1 MSATV
6 AASKLETLRAQMP
19 ALQATGYFNAGTF
32 GPMPSVGVEA
42 AQALLQSDLELG
54 RITPGGY
61 ERAGERNRSVVE
73 TAASMFGADA
83 REFALTHSAGEGL
96 NIALM
101 GIDWSAGDEVIT
113 TAEEHPGLLNPLA
126 LLARRYG
133 IVNRVVPVSD
143 DVSEFLDSIEGK
155 ITASTRVIGLSHV
168 LWSTG
173 TVVPLR
179 EVCELARQHE
189 LMVIVD
195 AAQSAGQVPLNLHD
209 IGVDAYAMAGQ
220 KWLCGPEGTGLLYVR
235 HDRFADIS
243 PTYARYGQA
252 DMSGFFMPPATAHRY
267 ESGEFTGPVIA
278 AQAATLG
285 WLRDEVGMDW
295 AYARVAEMGALFR
308 GLIADISGVEVVTPA
323 NAMAGMVNFNVA
335 DMHPR
340 QVADAL
346 YDRGYT
352 IRYVEYAPCVISA
365 RASVSWWNSEAEVRG
380 LAEAVAE
387 IAANSS
393 NN

>member
-6 AASKLETLRAQMP
+6 VASKLDALRAQMP

-32 GPMPSVGVEA
+32 GPMPNVGIEA

-61 ERAGERNRSVVE
+61 ERAGERNRSVLE
-73 TAASMFGADA
+73 IAAGMFGADA

-126 LLARRYG
+126 LLSRRAG
-133 IVNRVVPVSD
+133 VINRVVPASSD
-143 DVSEFLDSIEGK
+143 TSEFLDSIESK
-155 ITASTRVIGLSHV
+155 ITASTRVIALSHV

-179 EVCELARQHE
+179 EICELARQHE

-235 HDRFADIS
+235 YDRFADIS

-278 AQAATLG
+278 AQAATLT

-295 AYARVAEMGALFR
+295 AYARIAEMGALFR
-308 GLIADISGVEVVTPA
+308 NLLSGIAGVQVVTPA

-340 QVADAL
+340 QVADML

-352 IRYVEYAPCVISA
+352 IRYVEYAPCVVSA

-380 LAEAVAE
+380 LADAVAE
-387 IAANSS
+387 IAANAGG
-393 NN
+393 N

>member
-6 AASKLETLRAQMP
+6 ATTKLDALRAQMP

-32 GPMPSVGVEA
+32 GPMPQVGVDA
-42 AQALLQSDLELG
+42 ALDLLRSDLELG
-54 RITPGGY
+54 RIAPGSY
-61 ERAGERNRSVVE
+61 ERAGERNRSVAE
-73 TAASMFGADA
+73 IAASLFGADA

-101 GIDWSAGDEVIT
+101 GINWTAGDEVIT

-133 IVNRVVPVSD
+133 VVSRVAPVSAD
-143 DVSEFLDSIEGK
+143 TAEFLDAIESR
-155 ITASTRVIGLSHV
+155 ITSSTRAIALSHV

-173 TVVPLR
+173 MVLPLR
-179 EVCELARQHE
+179 EICELARANE

-209 IGVDAYAMAGQ
+209 LGVDAYAMAGQ
-220 KWLCGPEGTGLLYVR
+220 KLLCGPEGTGLLYVR

-252 DMSGFFMPPATAHRY
+252 DLSGYFMPPATAHRY

-278 AQAATLG
+278 AQAATLI
-285 WLRDEVGMDW
+285 WLRDEVEMDW

-308 GLIADISGVEVVTPA
+308 SLLAEVPAVDIVTPA
-323 NAMAGMVNFNVA
+323 HAMAGMVNFNVA
-335 DMHPR
+335 GRHPR
-340 QVADAL
+340 EISDAL
-346 YDRGYT
+346 YGRGYT
-352 IRYVEYAPCVISA
+352 IRYVDYAPCAVSA

-380 LAEAVAE
+380 LASAIAE
-387 IAANSS
+387 IAASDTHG
-393 NN
+393 

>member
-6 AASKLETLRAQMP
+6 ATTKLDTLREQIP

-32 GPMPSVGVEA
+32 GPMPRVGVEA
-42 AQALLQSDLELG
+42 AQALLASDLELG
-54 RITPGGY
+54 RIAPSGY
-61 ERAGERNRSVVE
+61 QRAGERNRSVAE
-73 TAASMFGADA
+73 LAASIFGADA
-83 REFALTHSAGEGL
+83 GEFALTHSAGEGL

-126 LLARRYG
+126 LLSRRYG
-133 IVNRVVPVSD
+133 VVNRVVPVSD
-143 DVSEFLDSIEGK
+143 DTSVFLDSIEGK
-155 ITASTRVIGLSHV
+155 ITASTRVIALSHV

-173 TVVPLR
+173 TVLPLR
-179 EVCELARQHE
+179 DICELAKQHD

-209 IGVDAYAMAGQ
+209 LGVDAYAMAGQ

-235 HDRFADIS
+235 YDRFADIS

-252 DMSGFFMPPATAHRY
+252 DMTGYFLPPPTAHRY

-295 AYARVAEMGALFR
+295 AYSRIAEMGALFR
-308 GLIADISGVEVVTPA
+308 SLLTEIPSVQVVTPE

-335 DMHPR
+335 GMHPR
-340 QVADAL
+340 EVADAL

-352 IRYVEYAPCVISA
+352 IRFVEYAPCVVSA
-365 RASVSWWNSEAEVRG
+365 RASVSWWNSESEVRG
-380 LAEAVAE
+380 LADAVAE
-387 IAANSS
+387 IAAGSGNG
-393 NN
+393 

>member
-6 AASKLETLRAQMP
+6 AATKLDALRAQMP

-32 GPMPSVGVEA
+32 GPMPQVGADA
-42 AQALLQSDLELG
+42 ALELFRSDLELG
-54 RITPGGY
+54 RIAPGSY
-61 ERAGERNRSVVE
+61 ERAGERNRSVTE
-73 TAASMFGADA
+73 IAAGMFGADA
-83 REFALTHSAGEGL
+83 REIALTHSAGEGL

-101 GIDWSAGDEVIT
+101 GINWAAGDEVIT

-133 IVNRVVPVSD
+133 IVNRVAPVSTD
-143 DVSEFLDSIEGK
+143 TTEVLDAIEAL
-155 ITASTRVIGLSHV
+155 ITSSTRVIALSHV

-173 TVVPLR
+173 MVLPLR
-179 EVCELARQHE
+179 EICELARANE

-209 IGVDAYAMAGQ
+209 LGVDAYAMAGQ

-252 DMSGFFMPPATAHRY
+252 DLSGFFMPPATAHRY

-278 AQAATLG
+278 AQAATLT
-285 WLRDEVGMDW
+285 WLRDEVDMDW

-308 GLIADISGVEVVTPA
+308 SLLTEIPNVEILTPA
-323 NAMAGMVNFNVA
+323 HAMAGMVNFNVA
-335 DMHPR
+335 GRHPR
-340 QVADAL
+340 EVSDAL
-346 YDRGYT
+346 YGRGYT
-352 IRYVEYAPCVISA
+352 IRFVDYAPCAVSA

-380 LAEAVAE
+380 LASA
-387 IAANSS
+387 IADIATDGH
-393 NN
+393 

>member
-1 MSATV
+1 MSTMV
-6 AASKLETLRAQMP
+6 AASKLDTLRAQMP

-32 GPMPSVGVEA
+32 GPMPNVGVEA

-54 RITPGGY
+54 RIAPGGY

-73 TAASMFGADA
+73 IAAGMFGADA
-83 REFALTHSAGEGL
+83 REFALTRSAGEGL

-126 LLARRYG
+126 LIARRYG
-133 IVNRVVPVSD
+133 VVNRVVPVSSD
-143 DVSEFLDSIEGK
+143 TAEFLDSIEGK
-155 ITASTRVIGLSHV
+155 ITSSTRVIALSHV

-173 TVVPLR
+173 AVVPLR
-179 EVCELARQHE
+179 EICELARQHE

-195 AAQSAGQVPLNLHD
+195 AAQSAGQVPLNLHE

-235 HDRFADIS
+235 YDRFADIS

-278 AQAATLG
+278 AQEATLT

-295 AYARVAEMGALFR
+295 AYARIAELGALFR
-308 GLIADISGVEVVTPA
+308 NLLSGTPGVEIVTPA

-335 DMHPR
+335 NMHPR
-340 QVADAL
+340 QVSDAL

-352 IRYVEYAPCVISA
+352 IRFVEYAPCVVTA

-380 LAEAVAE
+380 LADAVAE
-387 IAANSS
+387 IAASACGN
-393 NN
+393 

>member
-6 AASKLETLRAQMP
+6 VASKLDALRAQMP

-32 GPMPSVGVEA
+32 GPMPNVGIEA

-61 ERAGERNRSVVE
+61 ERAGERNRSVLE
-73 TAASMFGADA
+73 IAAGMFGADA

-126 LLARRYG
+126 LLSRRAG
-133 IVNRVVPVSD
+133 VINRVVPASSD
-143 DVSEFLDSIEGK
+143 TSEFLDSIESK
-155 ITASTRVIGLSHV
+155 ITAGTRVIALSHV

-179 EVCELARQHE
+179 EICELARQHE

-235 HDRFADIS
+235 YDRFADIS

-278 AQAATLG
+278 AQAATLT

-295 AYARVAEMGALFR
+295 AYARIAEMGALFR
-308 GLIADISGVEVVTPA
+308 NLLSGIAGVQVVTPA

-340 QVADAL
+340 QVADML

-352 IRYVEYAPCVISA
+352 IRYVEYAPCVVSA

-380 LAEAVAE
+380 LADAVAE
-387 IAANSS
+387 IAANAGG
-393 NN
+393 N

>member
-1 MSATV
+1 MSATLTT
-6 AASKLETLRAQMP
+6 SKLDTLRGQMP
-19 ALQATGYFNAGTF
+19 ALQATGYFNAGTY
-32 GPMPSVGVEA
+32 GPMPRAGVEA
-42 AQALLQSDLELG
+42 AQSLLLSDLELG
-54 RITPGGY
+54 RIAPNGY
-61 ERAGERNRSVVE
+61 QRAGERNRSVAE
-73 TAASMFGADA
+73 LAASMFGTDA
-83 REFALTHSAGEGL
+83 QEFALTHSAGEGL

-101 GIDWSAGDEVIT
+101 GIEWSAGDEVIT

-126 LLARRYG
+126 LLSRRYG
-133 IVNRVVPVSD
+133 VVNRVVPVSS
-143 DVSEFLDSIEGK
+143 DVSQFLDSIEGR
-155 ITASTRVIGLSHV
+155 ITSSTRVIALSHV

-173 TVVPLR
+173 TVLPLR
-179 EVCELARQHE
+179 EVCELARRHE

-209 IGVDAYAMAGQ
+209 LGVDAYAMAGQ

-252 DMSGFFMPPATAHRY
+252 DMTGYFLPPPTAHRY

-278 AQAATLG
+278 AQAATLA

-308 GLIADISGVEVVTPA
+308 SLLVEIPGVDVVTPQ

-352 IRYVEYAPCVISA
+352 IRYVEYAPCVVSA

-380 LAEAVAE
+380 LADAVAE
-387 IAANSS
+387 IASEAGNA
-393 NN
+393 

>member
-6 AASKLETLRAQMP
+6 ATNKLDSLREQMP

-32 GPMPSVGVEA
+32 GPMPTVGIEA
-42 AQALLQSDLELG
+42 AHAVIQSDHELG
-54 RITPGGY
+54 RIAPNGY
-61 ERAGERNRSVVE
+61 ERAGARNRSVTE
-73 TAASMFGADA
+73 FAASIFGADA

-101 GIDWSAGDEVIT
+101 GIDWTAGDEVIT

-126 LLARRYG
+126 LLSRRYG
-133 IVNRVVPVSD
+133 VINRVVPVSED
-143 DVSEFLDSIEGK
+143 TSQFLDGIESK
-155 ITASTRVIGLSHV
+155 ITSRTRVIALSHV

-173 TVVPLR
+173 TVLPLR
-179 EVCELARQHE
+179 EVCELAREHE

-195 AAQSAGQVPLNLHD
+195 AAQSAGHVPVNLHEL
-209 IGVDAYAMAGQ
+209 GVDAYAMAGQ

-235 HDRFADIS
+235 YDRFADIS

-252 DMSGFFMPPATAHRY
+252 DMSGYFLPPPTAHRY
-267 ESGEFTGPVIA
+267 ETGEFTGHVIA

-295 AYARVAEMGALFR
+295 AHARIAEMGTLFR
-308 GLIADISGVEVVTPA
+308 NLLVEIPGVEVITPPH
-323 NAMAGMVNFNVA
+323 AMAGMVNFNVA
-335 DMHPR
+335 ELHPR
-340 QVADAL
+340 LVADAL

-352 IRYVEYAPCVISA
+352 IRYVEYEPCALSA
-365 RASVSWWNSEAEVRG
+365 RSSVSWWNSEAEVHG
-380 LAEAVAE
+380 LAEAIGDVASGLG
-387 IAANSS
+387 NK
-393 NN
+393 

>member
-1 MSATV
+1 MSAAV
-6 AASKLETLRAQMP
+6 ATSKLDSLRAQMP

-32 GPMPSVGVEA
+32 GPMPRVGAEA
-42 AQALLQSDLELG
+42 AQALLLSDLELG
-54 RITPGGY
+54 RIAPNGY
-61 ERAGERNRSVVE
+61 ERAGARNRSVTE
-73 TAASMFGADA
+73 LAASIFGADA

-126 LLARRYG
+126 LLSRRYG
-133 IVNRVVPVSD
+133 VINRVVPVTD
-143 DVSEFLDSIEGK
+143 DVSQFLDSIESK
-155 ITASTRVIGLSHV
+155 ITSSTRMIALSHV

-173 TVVPLR
+173 TVLPLR

-195 AAQSAGQVPLNLHD
+195 AAQSAGQVPVNLHD
-209 IGVDAYAMAGQ
+209 LGVDAYAMAGQ

-252 DMSGFFMPPATAHRY
+252 DMTGYFLPPPTAHRY

-295 AYARVAEMGALFR
+295 AYERIAELGTVFR
-308 GLIADISGVEVVTPA
+308 NLLVEIPGVEVITPPH
-323 NAMAGMVNFNVA
+323 AMAGMVNFNVGEL
-335 DMHPR
+335 HPR
-340 QVADAL
+340 LVAEAL

-352 IRYVEYAPCVISA
+352 IRYVEYQPCALSA
-365 RASVSWWNSEAEVRG
+365 RSSVSWWNSEAEVHG

-387 IAANSS
+387 IAAGLGNK
-393 NN
+393 